1 MNKRLMKRRQAH
13 TMRTPI
19 HRLKLGSISTTIRA
33 GVPMTEGV
41 GVTKGVDVS
50 IKVVSIDIVIE
61 LTGVGVIEPVVR
73 DEVEDIQQL
82 GLYSNSV

>member
-1 MNKRLMKRRQAH
+1 
-13 TMRTPI
+13 
-19 HRLKLGSISTTIRA
+19 
-33 GVPMTEGV
+33 MTEGV